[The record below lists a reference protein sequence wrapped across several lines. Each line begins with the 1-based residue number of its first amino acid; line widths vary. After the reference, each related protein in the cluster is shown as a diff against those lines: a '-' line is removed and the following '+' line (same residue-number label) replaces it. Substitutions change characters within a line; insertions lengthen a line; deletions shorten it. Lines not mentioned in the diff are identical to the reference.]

1 MKTHYTKI
9 LGHIKMTL
17 KEKFKVLSACIRKSE
32 GTKTNELIM
41 SGKIKAN
48 QIQIQQNGRHNKNR
62 SEFEGIKAKQYK
74 DSMNPRS
81 GSLERKIKFEKI
93 NEIDRLLAQSAKIKG
108 LTQINRIRDK

>member
-48 QIQIQQNGRHNKNR
+48 QIQIQ
-62 SEFEGIKAKQYK
+62 
-74 DSMNPRS
+74 
-81 GSLERKIKFEKI
+81 
-93 NEIDRLLAQSAKIKG
+93 
-108 LTQINRIRDK
+108 